1 MPVDVELDN
10 LEAVKM
16 ILTRD
21 MNRSK
26 YAFLIEE
33 IKASLIERNSCISHV
48 VRSKN
53 NASHFLANF
62 GRSHA
67 ELLCGLDRVLMNSST
82 LPVMII
88 TLDSF
93 E

>member
-1 MPVDVELDN
+1 MPVDVESDN

-33 IKASLIERNSCISHV
+33 IKASLIERNSCITHV

-62 GRSHA
+62 GRSQCRTVVWLGSGPD
-67 ELLCGLDRVLMNSST
+67 ELLDIAGHDCNHG
-82 LPVMII
+82 
-88 TLDSF
+88 
-93 E
+93 